1 MEDDDAVKPWRGGDT
16 YVDQGWERG
25 GREGGA
31 GGGGGGGAAV
41 VCYLFLRLCKRL

>member
-31 GGGGGGGAAV
+31 GKGVGGAAV

>member
-31 GGGGGGGAAV
+31 GRGGGSCCLLPVPQA
-41 VCYLFLRLCKRL
+41 L